1 MIKLRDLSN
10 TLFYFSIILLFL
22 YGYTIDNVSA
32 QEDSGENTA
41 DNPASSD
48 HQTSPSSP
56 NSTPT
61 FFNSWWIDLIL
72 ISAITIVISIIIF
85 LILKYFLN
93 RFARTLNLDKGELKG
108 ILSISKMIIIVVA
121 IIIIIFQFS
130 NVSGFVA
137 SAVSVAIGTI
147 IGFSSRNTISNA
159 IAGILLLSS
168 RPFSI
173 GDRIH
178 TTEENQLIG
187 DVMEIALLYTKIKT
201 IRNELVVIPNQILL
215 QRQIINYSG
224 LEYLAAS
231 VKISL
236 TYDIDRVKAEFLLIE
251 AAKNTNGISI
261 DKEVPFV
268 LITELNTLGVVYEL
282 RAFTNKT
289 NEFLKIQSDLRKN
302 IFDIF
307 YENKINMTV
316 PNIEHQF

>member
-10 TLFYFSIILLFL
+10 TLFYFSIILLLL
-22 YGYTIDNVSA
+22 YGYTIDKVSA
-32 QEDSGENTA
+32 QEDSGENTD
-41 DNPASSD
+41 DNPTSSD
-48 HQTSPSSP
+48 HQTSSSSP
-56 NSTPT
+56 NSTPI
-61 FFNSWWIDLIL
+61 FFNSWWVDLIL

-93 RFARTLNLDKGELKG
+93 RFARTLNLDKGERKG

-187 DVMEIALLYTKIKT
+187 DVIE
-201 IRNELVVIPNQILL
+201 VV
-215 QRQIINYSG
+215 SC
-224 LEYLAAS
+224 
-231 VKISL
+231 
-236 TYDIDRVKAEFLLIE
+236 
-251 AAKNTNGISI
+251 
-261 DKEVPFV
+261 
-268 LITELNTLGVVYEL
+268 
-282 RAFTNKT
+282 
-289 NEFLKIQSDLRKN
+289 IQK
-302 IFDIF
+302 
-307 YENKINMTV
+307 
-316 PNIEHQF
+316 

>member
-10 TLFYFSIILLFL
+10 TLFYFSIIFLLL
-22 YGYTIDNVSA
+22 YGYTIDKVSA
-32 QEDSGENTA
+32 QEDSGENTD
-41 DNPASSD
+41 DNPTSSD
-48 HQTSPSSP
+48 HQTSSSSP
-56 NSTPT
+56 NSTPI
-61 FFNSWWIDLIL
+61 FFNSWWVDLIL
-72 ISAITIVISIIIF
+72 ISAITIIIF

-187 DVMEIALLYTKIKT
+187 DVIEIALLYTKIKT

-236 TYDIDRVKAEFLLIE
+236 TYDIERVKAEFLLIE

>member
-1 MIKLRDLSN
+1 
-10 TLFYFSIILLFL
+10 
-22 YGYTIDNVSA
+22 
-32 QEDSGENTA
+32 
-41 DNPASSD
+41 
-48 HQTSPSSP
+48 
-56 NSTPT
+56 
-61 FFNSWWIDLIL
+61 
-72 ISAITIVISIIIF
+72 
-85 LILKYFLN
+85 
-93 RFARTLNLDKGELKG
+93 
-108 ILSISKMIIIVVA
+108 MIIIVVA

>member
-10 TLFYFSIILLFL
+10 TLFYFSIILLLL
-22 YGYTIDNVSA
+22 YGYTIDKVSA
-32 QEDSGENTA
+32 QEDSGENTD
-41 DNPASSD
+41 DNPTSSD
-48 HQTSPSSP
+48 HQTSSSSP
-56 NSTPT
+56 NSTPI
-61 FFNSWWIDLIL
+61 FFNSWWVDLIL

-108 ILSISKMIIIVVA
+108 ILSISKM

-187 DVMEIALLYTKIKT
+187 DVIEIALLYTKIKT

-236 TYDIDRVKAEFLLIE
+236 TYDIERVKAEFLLIE

-268 LITELNTLGVVYEL
+268 LITELNTL
-282 RAFTNKT
+282 
-289 NEFLKIQSDLRKN
+289 
-302 IFDIF
+302 
-307 YENKINMTV
+307 
-316 PNIEHQF
+316 